1 MKVIRNADAYYN
13 ELMGK
18 EWHPMYDSVQRVSK
32 MFSGY
37 TPSTIPSGQYMTIA
51 QRYATDPIMARLPET
66 VIDGWLQ
73 TICDTVAF
81 IYLSTVALRIHK
93 DKSAKERYTSDY
105 APETMFKILL
115 ELTPDST
122 AEEKFLIIDRI
133 MNVTHPRGS
142 LANLFIEGGEH
153 ALDEISGKNKQYGD
167 TDSIRRVGN
176 DKMGNGVQRQGKD
189 RAHGRNRLRGQLH
202 DRADK
207 RKDLQHGNKEL
218 HKPRLPKKK

>member
-1 MKVIRNADAYYN
+1 M
-13 ELMGK
+13 EK
-18 EWHPMYDSVQRVSK
+18 EWHPMYDSVQRVTK

-51 QRYATDPIMARLPET
+51 QRYAAEPIMARLPET

-73 TICDTVAF
+73 TVCDTVAF

-93 DKSAKERYTSDY
+93 DKGAKESYTSDY

-115 ELTPDST
+115 ELTPNST
-122 AEEKFLIIDRI
+122 AEEKFMIIDRI

-153 ALDEISGKNKQYGD
+153 ALDEISGKKD
-167 TDSIRRVGN
+167 T
-176 DKMGNGVQRQGKD
+176 NGK
-189 RAHGRNRLRGQLH
+189 RNGI
-202 DRADK
+202 
-207 RKDLQHGNKEL
+207 G
-218 HKPRLPKKK
+218 